1 MPTKFICWN
10 RTPNVTVFGD
20 SVFGRWWGHQGEIC
34 INETN
39 ALFYEAP
46 GSWAVLSTP
55 WGHLTNADCYQT
67 WNLLV
72 PSLQNG
78 EINLLFVDYLGSDI
92 WFQQPEQ
99 TIIYTVYCFLYN
111 FISSNTII
119 VDKVFDFLVFDVI
132 QSICVSV
139 VLTFLLL
146 YKIPLHDD

>member
-1 MPTKFICWN
+1 M
-10 RTPNVTVFGD
+10 
-20 SVFGRWWGHQGEIC
+20 
-34 INETN
+34 
-39 ALFYEAP
+39 
-46 GSWAVLSTP
+46 
-55 WGHLTNADCYQT
+55 
-67 WNLLV
+67 LV